1 MEMRRFMQITAGVLA
16 GAALVGVPT
25 LAVAGQN
32 EEDAKPASDMSTMM
46 SDSQGPMQMMD
57 MMSDPEMRSEM
68 RSMMSDAM
76 KQMPGMGDQMSGE
89 HRSEMGQMHGL
100 NDRAKSN
107 RSEND

>member
-1 MEMRRFMQITAGVLA
+1 MDMRRFMQITAGVLA

-46 SDSQGPMQMMD
+46 SDSPGQMQMMD

-89 HRSEMGQMHGL
+89 HRSEMGQMHGM
-100 NDRAKSN
+100 NDRAKPN
-107 RSEND
+107 R